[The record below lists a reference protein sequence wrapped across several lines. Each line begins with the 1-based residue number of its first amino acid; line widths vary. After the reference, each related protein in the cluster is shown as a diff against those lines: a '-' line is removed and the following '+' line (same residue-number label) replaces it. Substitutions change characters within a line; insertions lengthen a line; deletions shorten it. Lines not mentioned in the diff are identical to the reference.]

1 MNTFYRLWR
10 LFFGTLLVFAFCI
23 PGEAESKYLFKIASI
38 APDGSIWAKRFQDF
52 AEEVEKES
60 KGNIRFKVY
69 LGGIMGDDLAMYRK
83 MQIGQL
89 QGGGFTM
96 TGIGP
101 VVPDFRVMG
110 IPFLFRSHD
119 EVDWV
124 KKGLLPHF
132 EKAFSV
138 KGLELIA
145 MTEVGFVYSMS
156 TSPLLTL
163 DDLVKSKSWVPQED
177 PISTTFL
184 QTLDITPIPLSIP
197 DVLSSLQTG
206 MVDTVF
212 NSLYG
217 SIVLQWFTKA
227 KYISD
232 TPFGYAY
239 GALLLDK
246 KKFSKLPPQYATL
259 VKSSARKHFDLLIED
274 TRKSNKEARQ
284 VLKENKVSF
293 TIPAEGEVNQLC
305 SKRDET
311 VRLMEGKGFSASIYE
326 ETMRLLNE
334 YRNRDSAGRSPGQ

>member
-1 MNTFYRLWR
+1 MNTTYNIRS
-10 LFFGTLLVFAFCI
+10 LFLLIVLVFTLSVAS
-23 PGEAESKYLFKIASI
+23 EAESKFLFKIASI

-52 AEEVEKES
+52 AQEVEEES
-60 KGNIRFKVY
+60 KGEVRFKVY
-69 LGGIMGDDLAMYRK
+69 LGGIMGDDMAMYRK

-101 VVPDFRVMG
+101 IVPDFRVMG
-110 IPFLFRSHD
+110 IPFLLRSYD
-119 EVDWV
+119 EVDLV

-132 EKAFSV
+132 EKAFAA
-138 KGLELIA
+138 KGLEFIA

-156 TSPLLTL
+156 TTPLLVL

-177 PISTTFL
+177 PLSSTFL
-184 QTLDITPIPLSIP
+184 QTLDMTPIPLSIP
-197 DVLSSLQTG
+197 DVLTSLQTG
-206 MVDTVF
+206 MVNTVY

-217 SIVLQWFTKA
+217 SIVLQWYTKA

-259 VKSSARKHFDLLIED
+259 IKKSAEKHFDLLIQD
-274 TRKSNKEARQ
+274 TRKSNEEARQ
-284 VLKENKVSF
+284 VLRNNNVSF
-293 TIPAEGEVNQLC
+293 TIPAEGELEQFC
-305 SKRDET
+305 AKREET
-311 VRLMEGKGFSASIYE
+311 VRRVEGKAFSADIYQ

-334 YRNRDSAGRSPGQ
+334 YRDSIPTVNSSQ

>member
-1 MNTFYRLWR
+1 
-10 LFFGTLLVFAFCI
+10 
-23 PGEAESKYLFKIASI
+23 
-38 APDGSIWAKRFQDF
+38 
-52 AEEVEKES
+52 
-60 KGNIRFKVY
+60 
-69 LGGIMGDDLAMYRK
+69 
-83 MQIGQL
+83 MQISQL

-110 IPFLFRSHD
+110 IPFLFHSYD

-156 TSPLLTL
+156 TYPLLTL
-163 DDLVKSKSWVPQED
+163 DDLVKTKSWVPKGD
-177 PISTTFL
+177 PISATFL
-184 QTLDITPIPLSIP
+184 QTLGMTPISLSIP
-197 DVLSSLQTG
+197 DVLTSLQTG
-206 MVDTVF
+206 MVNTVY

-227 KYISD
+227 IYISD

-239 GALLLDK
+239 GALLIDK
-246 KKFSKLPPQYATL
+246 EKFSKLPPQYASL
-259 VKSSARKHFDLLIED
+259 IKSSARKHFDLLIED
-274 TRKSNKEARQ
+274 TRKSNEEARQ
-284 VLKENKVSF
+284 VLKDNNVSF
-293 TIPAEGEVNQLC
+293 TVPDEGEVDQLC
-305 SKRDET
+305 AKREET

-334 YRNRDSAGRSPGQ
+334 YRNRNSAGSPRQ

>member
-1 MNTFYRLWR
+1 MNIIYRLWR
-10 LFFGTLLVFAFCI
+10 LFFGMLLVFAFCI

-110 IPFLFRSHD
+110 IPFLFRSYD

-156 TSPLLTL
+156 TYPLLTL
-163 DDLVKSKSWVPQED
+163 DDLVKTKSWVPKGD
-177 PISTTFL
+177 PISATFL
-184 QTLDITPIPLSIP
+184 QTLGMTPISLSIP
-197 DVLSSLQTG
+197 DVLTSLQTG
-206 MVDTVF
+206 MVNTVY

-227 KYISD
+227 IYISD

-239 GALLLDK
+239 GALLIDK
-246 KKFSKLPPQYATL
+246 DRNPSWQY
-259 VKSSARKHFDLLIED
+259 
-274 TRKSNKEARQ
+274 
-284 VLKENKVSF
+284 
-293 TIPAEGEVNQLC
+293 
-305 SKRDET
+305 
-311 VRLMEGKGFSASIYE
+311 SASRDVPDE
-326 ETMRLLNE
+326 VLNKFFTAPW
-334 YRNRDSAGRSPGQ
+334 DSNPLADLN